1 MSKSVLSILFS
12 VALVAA
18 ARLASCTVIRGGLAI
33 FSFAVIALTAQLP
46 ALAST
51 SGSAGSWNFV
61 APVTSLGGAL
71 QAITGPIVI
80 IALVVIVGQHLMH
93 REDWGGMF
101 RNVVFV
107 LIGGA
112 IILAAGNFM
121 TNAGVTGATF

>member
-1 MSKSVLSILFS
+1 MLRTLTTLISI
-12 VALVAA
+12 VALVGRARYAA
-18 ARLASCTVIRGGLAI
+18 SAA
-33 FSFAVIALTAQLP
+33 
-46 ALAST
+46 T
-51 SGSAGSWNFV
+51 SGGGGNWNFV
-61 APVTSLGGAL
+61 APVTNLGLAL
-71 QAITGPIVI
+71 QAITGSIVI

-121 TNAGVTGATF
+121 SNAGVTGATF